1 MLWVAFIGQ
10 ALFFVATYLFISQ
23 YPWLLLAAGVSF
35 NGVIGCLI
43 HQRSKQLQNA
53 DRSLEQGLL
62 SLMDSDFSVSIPTAK
77 DGNRD
82 AIFDLFNRCADKLR
96 KERQH
101 LYQRE
106 MLLDKVLNTSPVVT
120 FLVDINQR
128 IIFANRAAELMF
140 NHGNSIL
147 GYSWSDVCAKLAPD
161 FVQALQQSGES
172 IFTLKNAQGEEQAWH
187 LAKSGVRIHQAN
199 NTLYL
204 LKSITNELNRQEVQT
219 WKKVI
224 RVISHELN
232 NSIAPISSMC
242 HSGQLLAKNL
252 DEPRLDRVFSSISRR
267 VDHLN
272 EFIKGYGALSK
283 LKMPDKR
290 VIDWQ
295 VLLEQISALYTFN
308 LVTDIPK
315 TDVYADEHQIEQVL
329 INILKNAHE
338 AYSEFESMGEV
349 CLAISEQSQGGIGIE
364 ISDNGPGMAAEV
376 LENALLPF
384 YSTKHSGTGLGLA
397 LCREIIEAH
406 QGKLS
411 FYNRK
416 SGGLTVRIFLPARLL

>member
-10 ALFFVATYLFISQ
+10 IAFFVSTYLYVNQ
-23 YPWLLLAAGVSF
+23 HPWLLLIAGISF
-35 NGVIGCLI
+35 NGVIGYMF
-43 HQRSKQLQNA
+43 HQRSKQIKNA

-62 SLMDSDFSVSIPTAK
+62 SLVDSDFSVSIPTDK
-77 DGNRD
+77 EDNRGP
-82 AIFDLFNRCADKLR
+82 IFELFNQCADKLR

-120 FLVDINQR
+120 FLLDINQK
-128 IIFANRAAELMF
+128 IIFANRAAEQMF
-140 NHGNSIL
+140 NDGNSIL
-147 GYSWSDVCAKLAPD
+147 GYSWSEVCTNLNSD

-172 IFTLKNAQGEEQAWH
+172 IFTLKNSQGEEQAWH

-204 LKSITNELNRQEVQT
+204 LKSITNELSRQEVQT

-242 HSGQLLAKNL
+242 HSGQLLAQNL

-267 VDHLN
+267 IGHLN

-283 LKMPDKR
+283 LKIPDKR
-290 VIDWQ
+290 LVDWTT
-295 VLLEQISALYTFN
+295 LFDQIGALYRFD
-308 LVTDIPK
+308 LITDIPNVE
-315 TDVYADEHQIEQVL
+315 VYADEHQIEQVL

-338 AYSEFESMGEV
+338 AQSETDKVSQVTM
-349 CLAISEQSQGGIGIE
+349 AISAVKPHGISIE
-364 ISDNGPGMAAEV
+364 ISDTGLGMAPEV

-384 YSTKHSGTGLGLA
+384 YSTKHAGTGLGLA

-416 SGGLTVRIFLPARLL
+416 SGGLTVSIFLPSAL

>member
-1 MLWVAFIGQ
+1 MLLIVFIGQ
-10 ALFFVATYLFISQ
+10 VIFSVATYMFVEHH
-23 YPWLLLAAGVSF
+23 PWWILSAGVGL
-35 NGVIGCLI
+35 NIGIAYVLYKKDK
-43 HQRSKQLQNA
+43 QRKNA

-62 SLMDSDFSVSIPTAK
+62 SLMDSDFSVSIPI
-77 DGNRD
+77 DRNENRQ
-82 AIFDLFNRCADKLR
+82 AVFELFNQCADKLR

-106 MLLDKVLNTSPVVT
+106 MLLDKVLNTSPVIT
-120 FLVDINQR
+120 FLVDVNQKV
-128 IIFANRAAELMF
+128 IFANRAAELMF

-147 GYSWSDVCAKLAPD
+147 GYRWSDVCANLNAD
-161 FVQALQQSGES
+161 FVQALQQNGES
-172 IFTLKNAQGEEQAWH
+172 IFTLKDAHGEEQAWH

-204 LKSITNELNRQEVQT
+204 LKSITNELSRQEVQT

-242 HSGQLLAKNL
+242 HSGQLLAQNL
-252 DEPRLDRVFSSISRR
+252 EEPRLDRVFGSISRR
-267 VDHLN
+267 VGHLN

-283 LKMPDKR
+283 LKMPDKHP
-290 VIDWQ
+290 IDWRI
-295 VLLEQISALYTFN
+295 LLEQLGTLYKFT
-308 LVTDIPK
+308 LVTEVPEVTIS
-315 TDVYADEHQIEQVL
+315 ADEHQIEQVL
-329 INILKNAHE
+329 INVLKNAHE
-338 AYSEFESMGEV
+338 ACTDQGDEHV
-349 CLAISEQSQGGIGIE
+349 VLLAINVDVQNGIYIE
-364 ISDNGPGMAAEV
+364 VSDSGPGMAPEV

-411 FYNRK
+411 FRNRK
-416 SGGLTVRIFLPARLL
+416 TGGLAVSIFLPFD